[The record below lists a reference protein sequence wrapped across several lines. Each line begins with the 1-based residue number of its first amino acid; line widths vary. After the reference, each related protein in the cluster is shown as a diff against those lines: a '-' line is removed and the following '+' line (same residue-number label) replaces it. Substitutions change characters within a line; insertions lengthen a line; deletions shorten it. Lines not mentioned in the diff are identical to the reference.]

1 MRNRMAGLKS
11 SRHPIC
17 AALGMSAFGVKR
29 TSRRHQLMSAF
40 DPKRTLVVLTAQPLP
55 VRSFDAIRW
64 PHPWFVSRVAVIRDP
79 RIGPGI
85 GQFGVSAFMPRRLQD
100 LVVFAAPGVF
110 VVLWA
115 SGI

>member
-1 MRNRMAGLKS
+1 M
-11 SRHPIC
+11 
-17 AALGMSAFGVKR
+17 
-29 TSRRHQLMSAF
+29 
-40 DPKRTLVVLTAQPLP
+40 VVLTAQPLP

-110 VVLWA
+110 VVLCGLLA
-115 SGI
+115 LSAPSLGLLMPNR